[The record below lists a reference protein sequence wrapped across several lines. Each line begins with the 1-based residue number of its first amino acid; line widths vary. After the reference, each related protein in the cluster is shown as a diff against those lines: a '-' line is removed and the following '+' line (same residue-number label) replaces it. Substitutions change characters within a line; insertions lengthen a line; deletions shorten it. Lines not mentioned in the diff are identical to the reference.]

1 MKKSSR
7 IAKAVAF
14 KSWSQLPAMP
24 LEDGEFSQV
33 DGKKDQIVSIQDLR
47 ANLIHFSFSRNYTMT
62 RQVPT

>member
-33 DGKKDQIVSIQDLR
+33 DGKKGSDSE
-47 ANLIHFSFSRNYTMT
+47 YTGFKSKFN
-62 RQVPT
+62 PF